1 MRILLL
7 VSMAACLVLGCAE
20 IIPEEWIPL
29 VGEWDLLQ
37 STEYDTPGGTF
48 VFSSYGEINFDNLEC
63 YGLYGERG
71 GFWSNRYFC
80 TLTEDNA
87 EAEFRPDQ
95 YKYYAAVY
103 AYPIEY
109 PEDLFEVD
117 YYFNMVDESSIE
129 GVYVY
134 VPFSVPPLPIVLTYM
149 PFSGTKKES

>member
-1 MRILLL
+1 M
-7 VSMAACLVLGCAE
+7 
-20 IIPEEWIPL
+20 

-37 STEYDTPGGTF
+37 ITEHGTYEGKF
-48 VFSSYGEINFDNLEC
+48 VFSYYGEINFDNLEC

-71 GFWSNRYFC
+71 GGFWINRYFC

-87 EAEFRPDQ
+87 EAAFRPDQ

-103 AYPIEY
+103 SYPSEY

-134 VPFSVPPLPIVLTYM
+134 VPSSVPPVPIGLPYNTFL
-149 PFSGTKKES
+149 GTK